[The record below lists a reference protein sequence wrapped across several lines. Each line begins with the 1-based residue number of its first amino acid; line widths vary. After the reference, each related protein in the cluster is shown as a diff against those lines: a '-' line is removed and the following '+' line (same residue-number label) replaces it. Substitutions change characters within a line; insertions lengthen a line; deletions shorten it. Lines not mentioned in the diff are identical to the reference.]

1 MGNLNKTVFRVPK
14 MDCPSEERLIRMA
27 LEKTDK
33 IKNLQFDLKAR
44 ELTILHSE
52 ADQRLLEL
60 LAPLNYG
67 AEIKNSK
74 TLSETEEVLEVSQL
88 PQEKDESKV
97 LKWLLVINGAMFVFE
112 LVLGIMAQSTGLIAD
127 SLDMFADAAVYSL
140 SLYAVGKAYQA
151 KVRAAK
157 LSGYFQMILAVFAIS
172 EVIRRFIYGSDP
184 ESNLMIG
191 VAFIALIANA
201 TCMYLLH
208 KHRDGE
214 VHMKASW
221 IFSTNDVIANAGVI
235 LSGILVKVFASNVP
249 DLVVGGVIAVVV
261 FSGAIR
267 ILKTAK

>member
-1 MGNLNKTVFRVPK
+1 MGNFIKTVFKIPK

-44 ELTILHSE
+44 EITMLHGE
-52 ADQRLLEL
+52 TNQRILEL
-60 LAPLNYG
+60 LAPLNFG
-67 AEIKNSK
+67 AEIKDSRV
-74 TLSETEEVLEVSQL
+74 LSETDEIMEVSQL

-97 LKWLLVINGAMFVFE
+97 LKWLLAINGTMFVFE
-112 LVLGIMAQSTGLIAD
+112 IILGIIAQSAGLIAD

-140 SLYAVGKAYQA
+140 SLYAVGKAYQS

-157 LSGYFQMILAVFAIS
+157 LSGYFQLILAAFALA
-172 EVIRRFIYGSDP
+172 EVLRRLVYGSEP

-191 VAFIALIANA
+191 VASLALVANA

-235 LSGILVKVFASNVP
+235 LSGILVKLFASNIP
-249 DLVVGGVIAVVV
+249 DLVVGGIIAAVV

-267 ILKTAK
+267 ILKMAK